1 MTRMKLTG
9 PALFVALL
17 LSWPALEHGLVD
29 GTLST
34 ESMLIRVGV
43 ALVVAMI
50 GRAFLSAVVDNY
62 RLQNLLRKDR
72 EEERLSR
79 RSDDEAR
86 QGS

>member
-1 MTRMKLTG
+1 MKLTG

-17 LSWPALEHGLVD
+17 LSLPALEHGLLD
-29 GTLST
+29 GTLSM
-34 ESMLIRVGV
+34 ESMLIRVAG

-50 GRAFLSAVVDNY
+50 GRAFLSAVIDNY

-72 EEERLSR
+72 EEERLAR

>member
-1 MTRMKLTG
+1 MKLTG